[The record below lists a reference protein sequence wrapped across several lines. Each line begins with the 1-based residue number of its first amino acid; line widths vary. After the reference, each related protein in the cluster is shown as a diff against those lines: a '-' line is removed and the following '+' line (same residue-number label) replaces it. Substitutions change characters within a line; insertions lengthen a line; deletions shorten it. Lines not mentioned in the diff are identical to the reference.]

1 MNYNCYFI
9 FVLKIEPAHEGHPKV
24 TFEGHFINE
33 DATIDL
39 PSL

>member
-1 MNYNCYFI
+1 MNYTCYLI
-9 FVLKIEPAHEGHPKV
+9 IVLKIELAHEGHPKV
-24 TFEGHFINE
+24 TFEGHFTNK